1 MKPPLKSGHLWDKKK
16 QEEVHRTVDVHA
28 GLSYYMVLE
37 IVFLKFCIVTVTAV
51 TLYVFVIVCSGYSD
65 VTYMYM
71 YMELVQS

>member
-1 MKPPLKSGHLWDKKK
+1 
-16 QEEVHRTVDVHA
+16 
-28 GLSYYMVLE
+28 MVLE